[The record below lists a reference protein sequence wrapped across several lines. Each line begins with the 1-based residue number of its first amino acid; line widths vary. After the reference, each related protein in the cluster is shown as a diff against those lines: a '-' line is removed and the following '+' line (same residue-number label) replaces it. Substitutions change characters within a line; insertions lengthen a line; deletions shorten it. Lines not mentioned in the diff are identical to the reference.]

1 MTPSRRGDHGDE
13 ESSRARH
20 SRYYHD
26 SRRHRD
32 RDSSSVDSG
41 YGGSSSA
48 PSPSLPQKGIP
59 PEASP
64 GHPGSRGRPNHDADE
79 GNEASWE
86 DSGSDSSD
94 YDPRS
99 KYYLSADEDQ
109 HGYISSEDREP
120 SSGQAQPGKGREK
133 TRPAKR
139 DRSAGRAPDR
149 RDPAPRRRR
158 RRADSPAES
167 ELSDRDQRSRRRSPS
182 RPRRRALSPVP
193 SEGRQTSP
201 DRRRGSRMRSR
212 SRRYNGRAGR
222 SDALS
227 DAGSTDP
234 QADDL
239 PVRSR
244 TSPERPRRRR
254 GSRDGRARQAAKA
267 DSSWKGVT
275 DIDEAWFKTF
285 KERITKGVDM
295 NQVKKVGLDAAAVA
309 AVKVAVG
316 TQVPWK
322 QRIPKTISVGLA
334 AAVTDFLVSKTS
346 FQPKGMVGT
355 MFVRQFIE
363 IALANMLINPVSN
376 KVTGAAQ
383 KTKGK
388 GQVGNGKK
396 PSGGNHARPSGGR
409 LAGGRG
415 GGRRS

>member
-1 MTPSRRGDHGDE
+1 M
-13 ESSRARH
+13 
-20 SRYYHD
+20 
-26 SRRHRD
+26 
-32 RDSSSVDSG
+32 
-41 YGGSSSA
+41 
-48 PSPSLPQKGIP
+48 
-59 PEASP
+59 
-64 GHPGSRGRPNHDADE
+64 PNHDADE

-133 TRPAKR
+133 TRPARR
-139 DRSAGRAPDR
+139 DRSARRAPDR
-149 RDPAPRRRR
+149 RDPAPRRR

-167 ELSDRDQRSRRRSPS
+167 ELSDRDQR
-182 RPRRRALSPVP
+182 PRRRALSPVP
-193 SEGRQTSP
+193 SEQSEGWQTSP

-212 SRRYNGRAGR
+212 SRYNGRAGR

-244 TSPERPRRRR
+244 TSPGRPGRPR
-254 GSRDGRARQAAKA
+254 GLRDGRARQAAKA

-355 MFVRQFIE
+355 MFVRQFVE

-383 KTKGK
+383 KSKGK
-388 GQVGNGKK
+388 GQGGNGKK